1 MSTTNRRYIVDAV
14 EAILEDIFGRP
25 TRVPFGES
33 PSGFLDPEQ
42 LELFKQLAE
51 EEFLL
56 DQDTLGIDDA
66 ATWAQLIHEIQ
77 LSYFD

>member
-1 MSTTNRRYIVDAV
+1 MTSNRRYIVDAV

-25 TRVPFGES
+25 TKIPFGES
-33 PSGFLDPEQ
+33 PAGFLEPAQ

-56 DQDTLGIDDA
+56 DQETMSVDDA
-66 ATWAQLIHEIQ
+66 ATWTQLISDIQ